1 MRGAAQ
7 GVFCF
12 LCAALLASAP
22 LVHAQC
28 KSLWPVEEL
37 AQVHARVVELRSKR
51 GVAARIP
58 RDWLRALRITAAR
71 LDAAAGI
78 STSLYLCDAR
88 APNAFAWR
96 EGGANNVAVTLGMR
110 TLIGNDWHAFAALLG
125 HENAHLVKNHGAR
138 RQQRALGLALGE
150 SILKTLL
157 SDGGAPPAVFGI
169 DLLGA
174 GAAVIGAS
182 YSREEEHEAD
192 AVGMRYAHCAGFAV
206 EGALTLHRKLGGA
219 SDFLSGHPSSAK
231 RIRALRGELARA
243 RAAGCE

>member
-1 MRGAAQ
+1 MRAAAHC
-7 GVFCF
+7 VFCI
-12 LCAALLASAP
+12 ALLACAP
-22 LVHAQC
+22 LAHAQC

-37 AQVHARVVELRSKR
+37 AQFHAREIELRTKR
-51 GVAARIP
+51 GVVARIP
-58 RDWLRALRITAAR
+58 RTWLRALRITAER
-71 LDAAAGI
+71 IDAAAGI
-78 STSLYLCDAR
+78 STTLYLCDAR

-96 EGGANNVAVTLGMR
+96 EGGMNNIAVTLGMR
-110 TLIGNDWHAFAALLG
+110 TLIGNNWHAFAALLG

-138 RQQRALGLALGE
+138 RQQRARGLALGE

-192 AVGMRYAHCAGFAV
+192 AVGMRYAHCAGFAAS
-206 EGALTLHRKLGGA
+206 GALTLHRKLGGA

-231 RIRALRGELARA
+231 RIRVLRGELVRA
-243 RAAGCE
+243 RAAECK